1 MRTPVDSLSMAV
13 DMERSLA
20 TRAFRASNEDTF
32 VLIVVMLF
40 PLNFNLPSLLVGQ
53 LLVATD
59 FTYLLPEEKEAILK
73 AAGLFF

>member
-1 MRTPVDSLSMAV
+1 MLLKKGRRRLHTQGGSQVGFASARTANEHQIL
-13 DMERSLA
+13 RGRTHLA
-20 TRAFRASNEDTF
+20 
-32 VLIVVMLF
+32 
-40 PLNFNLPSLLVGQ
+40 SLLVGQ